1 MKKML
6 VVNPDT
12 MHRQTQLFEAPEK
25 IKTVSLDEKMREIL
39 NRQDITDEEKVKFY
53 EDALAQYT
61 TYRRKAVGLATPPPP
76 PSSPQ
81 PASIPERRFVDDV
94 VASVPKLVRGK
105 AEQLAKVVLREMTWS
120 PKGELIVNGQVLPGT
135 HVVDLVGNAVRQRKS
150 FRPAGRDAFIEGL
163 SRINVP
169 RELIGNREIWERW
182 HPRIEEEEEA
192 EPSVTDRPDA
202 QEHQTPMSMTTM
214 MDHARRRERYSRTTP
229 TVERKRRTPDTSE
242 HMTPMSMST
251 MVDHAQ
257 RRERYDRTARWLQYP
272 EN

>member
-61 TYRRKAVGLATPPPP
+61 TYRRKALGPMTSPP

-81 PASIPERRFVDDV
+81 PAPIPERRFVDDV

-150 FRPAGRDAFIEGL
+150 FRPAGRDAFLEEL

-169 RELIGNREIWERW
+169 RELIGNQEIWKRW
-182 HPRIEEEEEA
+182 YPRIG
-192 EPSVTDRPDA
+192 TPDTP
-202 QEHQTPMSMTTM
+202 EHRTPMAMSTM
-214 MDHARRRERYSRTTP
+214 VDHARRRERYEEP
-229 TVERKRRTPDTSE
+229 PLMERPDAPE
-242 HMTPMSMST
+242 HQTPMSMPT
-251 MVDHAQ
+251 RMNRARQ
-257 RRERYDRTARWLQYP
+257 RERYGKSARWLQY
-272 EN
+272 NGI

>member
-1 MKKML
+1 MKKMM
-6 VVNPDT
+6 VVNPDAIT
-12 MHRQTQLFEAPEK
+12 RQAQLFETPEK
-25 IKTVSLDEKMREIL
+25 TKVLSLDGKMHEIL
-39 NRQDITDEEKVKFY
+39 NRRDITDEEKVKLY

-61 TYRRKAVGLATPPPP
+61 TYRHKAVGPMTSPPP
-76 PSSPQ
+76 PSPQ
-81 PASIPERRFVDDV
+81 PAPIPDRRFVDAV

-257 RRERYDRTARWLQYP
+257 RRERYARTARWLQYP